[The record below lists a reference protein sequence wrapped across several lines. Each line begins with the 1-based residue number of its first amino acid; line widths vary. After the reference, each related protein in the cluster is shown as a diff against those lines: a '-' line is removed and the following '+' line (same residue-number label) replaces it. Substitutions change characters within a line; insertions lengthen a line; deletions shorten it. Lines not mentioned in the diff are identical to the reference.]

1 MASGNVFVLDSAF
14 KRTQIKVSPGK
25 YLREVLE
32 EACKSRKLDPEAYTL
47 KTQNNKTVDL
57 SQPFRLSGL
66 TTGAK
71 LQLVQGSR
79 SPSVVSVALQL
90 PESEGGTRLSDKF
103 PSTTSLWLVLRKY
116 EDGVAGQSTGK
127 LNITQ
132 RGAPSNQSSGS
143 GRLEYEQPVL
153 NILGRNFETFAD
165 LQKTLA
171 QLGVNNGSVLIRLS
185 YKNSGQPLEEAMKEI
200 GQFFSSVDTVPAG
213 VGASASQGPTQPAE
227 GAHAM
232 PVGNLQSQI
241 DNTAENAAMPA
252 EGDAG
257 PEPAKPDAV
266 MTDAPTAQPVQDD
279 VLATSSETEPPTST
293 SEPLSNV
300 VNGMS
305 VYRPPSSTIPAAAL
319 EPDDPTAF
327 EPSIDHA
334 KAHQASLGRAGK
346 NTRLL
351 SDKELE
357 EQEQARQA
365 GLALVQT
372 VTVRVRYPDQSMIET
387 TVHASDTAADLY
399 SKVMGTL
406 AQAPEP
412 FELRYTGA
420 KGHQTIPNAS
430 SKRLVRDLGFRGKV
444 LVTLIWAPEA
454 SMKARQGPSLK
465 EEYRSK
471 AQDLKVELQAQQ
483 AQGEQGHKAAM
494 AKKDAPEP
502 SAGGGKDKGDLET
515 KMKKIL
521 GFGKKK

>member
-1 MASGNVFVLDSAF
+1 MASGNVFVLDSGL

-32 EACKSRKLDPEAYTL
+32 EACKARKWDPEAYTL
-47 KTQNNKTVDL
+47 KTQNNKIVDL
-57 SQPFRLSGL
+57 SQPWRLSGL

-79 SPSVVSVALQL
+79 SPSVVNLALQL

-116 EDGVAGQSTGK
+116 EDGVAGGSTKK
-127 LNITQ
+127 LNLTQ
-132 RGAPSNQSSGS
+132 RGVPSKQSSGS

-153 NILGRNFETFAD
+153 NILGRNLETFPD

-171 QLGVNNGSVLIRLS
+171 QLGVNGGSVLIRLS
-185 YKNSGQPLEEAMKEI
+185 FKNSGQPLDEAMKEI
-200 GQFFSSVDTVPAG
+200 GQFFNSVDTVPAG
-213 VGASASQGPTQPAE
+213 VGSSASQGPTQDAE
-227 GAHAM
+227 GAHAV
-232 PVGNLQSQI
+232 PAGNLQSQV
-241 DNTAENAAMPA
+241 DSTADNAAVPR
-252 EGDAG
+252 EGEAG
-257 PEPAKPDAV
+257 PEPAEPDTA

-279 VLATSSETEPPTST
+279 VLATSSETQPQPSEPP
-293 SEPLSNV
+293 SNV
-300 VNGMS
+300 VNGIS
-305 VYRPPSSTIPAAAL
+305 VYRPPSSRTPAAAL
-319 EPDDPTAF
+319 QPDDPTAF
-327 EPSIDHA
+327 EPSIEHA
-334 KAHQASLGRAGK
+334 KAHQASLERAGK

-357 EQEQARQA
+357 EQETARQA
-365 GLALVQT
+365 RLASVQT

-387 TVHASDTAADLY
+387 TIQASDTAADLY
-399 SKVMGTL
+399 AKVMGTL

-412 FELRYTGA
+412 FELRYTGQ

-430 SKRLVRDLGFRGKV
+430 NQRLVRDLGFKGKV
-444 LVTLIWAPEA
+444 LVNLLWAPDA

-471 AQDLKVELQAQQ
+471 AQDLKVDLQAQQ
-483 AQGEQGHKAAM
+483 AQGEQGHKVAM

-502 SAGGGKDKGDLET
+502 SAGGGKGKGDLEA
-515 KMKKIL
+515 KMKKFL
-521 GFGKKK
+521 GFGKK